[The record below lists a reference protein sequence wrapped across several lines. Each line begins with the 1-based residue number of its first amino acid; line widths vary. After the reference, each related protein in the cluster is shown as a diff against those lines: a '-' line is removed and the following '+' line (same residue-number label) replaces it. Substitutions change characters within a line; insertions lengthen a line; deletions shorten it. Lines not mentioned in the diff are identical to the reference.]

1 MQGLYEHMVHGN
13 HHLSNYHRTP
23 KKKKQKIISSLW
35 NQDSNSDGHWF
46 LQGLVLIEKTSNPFR
61 QQWINVTPHD
71 LLGGRIKWKDLEII
85 QDKIAS

>member
-23 KKKKQKIISSLW
+23 EKKKKKII
-35 NQDSNSDGHWF
+35 SNSDGHWF
-46 LQGLVLIEKTSNPFR
+46 LQGLVLIEKTSNPFW

-85 QDKIAS
+85 QDKIAR